1 MGRPRPPVIPML
13 LNGARPCSFKAFI
26 SIRSVASGI
35 SEGVNE
41 VIGRLSRSLRRVRS
55 PRLNPQRPQ
64 SGGSAQSVPLEFDEE
79 DELFLNERTQEE
91 VDGEGEG
98 HGDGDTLSNSGC
110 GRRDSRS
117 VSTPS
122 TNNNAPLPGGETE
135 PEGWLDD
142 MDAVEEA
149 EQFDEVDPVRLM
161 DDERRQMQRGQT
173 RVAGLDQKDLA
184 LHRGSRKEL

>member
-1 MGRPRPPVIPML
+1 MEGDQEISTGLSPPVIPML
-13 LNGARPCSFKAFI
+13 PNGTRPCSFKASI

-98 HGDGDTLSNSGC
+98 HSDSDTLLNSGC
-110 GRRDSRS
+110 GRRDSRL

-122 TNNNAPLPGGETE
+122 TDNNAPLLGREME

-142 MDAVEEA
+142 MDVIAASQIIEH
-149 EQFDEVDPVRLM
+149 VRREC
-161 DDERRQMQRGQT
+161 ERVLFQ
-173 RVAGLDQKDLA
+173 
-184 LHRGSRKEL
+184 